1 MERKWK
7 GENTINFQPSDEFY
21 VTHWFSHILIIS
33 PQCDMLASPK
43 TYKKNKLA
51 LHKRQCQSMHKRDY
65 FIFSSRFGILYQKE

>member
-43 TYKKNKLA
+43 TYKKK
-51 LHKRQCQSMHKRDY
+51 QIGSP
-65 FIFSSRFGILYQKE
+65 